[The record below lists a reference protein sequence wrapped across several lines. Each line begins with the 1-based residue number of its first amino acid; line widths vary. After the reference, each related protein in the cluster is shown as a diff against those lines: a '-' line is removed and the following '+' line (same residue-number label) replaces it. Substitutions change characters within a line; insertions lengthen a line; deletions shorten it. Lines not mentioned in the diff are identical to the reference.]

1 MCRRSRYTIVQEGM
15 NLKKIGLMLAAV
27 LSVAVMSGVQAQ
39 KNPGKMTGGK
49 PVGGKMTGAKTAAS
63 SVSGPV
69 KGAVT
74 GKTFVIGSSKGP
86 VSVDVSKGTVRM
98 QGKFFSLAKVTPG
111 SMVTATGT
119 MTGTTLMATNV
130 NVTHLEGGKT
140 APKASKGSIKPGK
153 MPGGKMGKM

>member
-1 MCRRSRYTIVQEGM
+1 M
-15 NLKKIGLMLAAV
+15 KKIGLMLAAV

-39 KNPGKMTGGK
+39 KTSGKMA
-49 PVGGKMTGAKTAAS
+49 GGKMAGGKMAGAKSAVV

-98 QGKFFSLAKVTPG
+98 QGKFFSLAKVAPG

-130 NVTHLEGGKT
+130 NVTHLEGSKS
-140 APKASKGSIKPGK
+140 APKTPKGSMKPGK
-153 MPGGKMGKM
+153 MPAGKSGKM